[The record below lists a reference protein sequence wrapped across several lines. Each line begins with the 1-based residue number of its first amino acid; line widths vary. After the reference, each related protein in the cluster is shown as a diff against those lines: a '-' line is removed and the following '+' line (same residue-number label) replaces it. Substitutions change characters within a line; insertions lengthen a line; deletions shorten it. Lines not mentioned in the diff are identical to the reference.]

1 MDFEWDDAK
10 DHANQTKHG
19 IAFSDAIAVFSDSGL
34 VVLDATREHEGET
47 RSKAIGRIDGR
58 PFVVVF
64 TKRNSVIRMISA
76 RRANRTEERHYGDD
90 QDEG

>member
-1 MDFEWDDAK
+1 MDFEWDDTK
-10 DHANQTKHG
+10 DQANQAKHG
-19 IAFSDAIAVFSDSGL
+19 IAFSDAIAVFLDSGL
-34 VVLDATREHEGET
+34 VVLDASREHEGEA

-58 PFVVVF
+58 LFVVVF
-64 TKRNSVIRMISA
+64 TRRDSAIRMISA